1 MDDIKNPVIV
11 LDDAESWQLL
21 GTHTVGRL
29 VTHVGDV
36 VDIFPVNYVV
46 DGESIVLRT
55 AEGTKL
61 TEMLIGGEVLFE
73 VDEHTATEAWSV
85 VLRGRARRLETEAEI
100 LAADALPLRPLVPT
114 LKRNYVRI
122 EVSSLSGRKFEL
134 GGASALRGAALLRV
148 SGSDRIGVR
157 TVWCAAPQSSGAGA
171 ATRPSC
177 LRPGDPCHAASSC
190 GPRPRSSRARSAR
203 PAHPRR

>member
-73 VDEHTATEAWSV
+73 VDEHTETEAWSV

-134 GGASALRGAALLRV
+134 GEEPPRY
-148 SGSDRIGVR
+148 GV
-157 TVWCAAPQSSGAGA
+157 Q
-171 ATRPSC
+171 
-177 LRPGDPCHAASSC
+177 LY
-190 GPRPRSSRARSAR
+190 
-203 PAHPRR
+203 